1 MWRPTL
7 TRFYI
12 TKLGPKRTGPYIIA
26 SGQYPS
32 KLYIVDSGT
41 KSNNTIFYQ
50 HTQAGVYFVFLFT
63 QKGGPHFSELKC

>member
-12 TKLGPKRTGPYIIA
+12 AKLGPKRTGPYIVA
-26 SGQYPS
+26 SGRCPS
-32 KLYIVDSGT
+32 KLYIADSGA

-50 HTQAGVYFVFLFT
+50 YTQAMGHFVFLFT
-63 QKGGPHFSELKC
+63 QKGGPHFSELKY